1 MKNKIKIGY
10 LGPSGTYTERAA
22 KAYSRNKKSEI
33 SPYSTIE
40 DVFKAIIRKKAEAG
54 IVPLENIVQG
64 IVTETLDYLFDY
76 SGRIF
81 ITDSLIIPISHY
93 LGALKNQGKIE
104 KILSKD
110 HALRQCSR
118 YLSKNYRGAELIE
131 TKSTAAAVEK
141 IAEEKLR
148 DSAAIADKEKILS
161 YGLEIIAEDI
171 GNVQDNKTKFAVL
184 GTRLRKKT
192 GKDTTSLVIYPHKDR
207 VGLLDDML
215 QVISRDYKLNLSSI
229 HSRPDAKGK
238 YRFYMDLEGH
248 VDDEKISSCLRAL
261 KEKIKGDNVEIKIL
275 GSYPKKDL

>member
-10 LGPSGTYTERAA
+10 LGPAGTYTEKAA
-22 KAYSRNKKSEI
+22 KAYSKNKAEI
-33 SPYSTIE
+33 INYNSIE
-40 DVFKAIIRKKAEAG
+40 EVFKSVAEKQANLG
-54 IVPLENIVQG
+54 VVPLENIVQG
-64 IVTETLDYLFDY
+64 IVTETLDSLFEY

-110 HALRQCSR
+110 QALRQCSR
-118 YLSKNYRGAELIE
+118 YLSKNYRDAELIE
-131 TKSTAAAVEK
+131 TKSTAAAVEMITK
-141 IAEEKLR
+141 GNLVN
-148 DSAAIADKEKILS
+148 SAAIADKEKILS

-171 GNVQDNKTKFAVL
+171 GNVQDNKTKFAIL
-184 GTRLRKKT
+184 GTKLRKKT
-192 GKDTTSLVIYPHKDR
+192 EKDTTSLVIYPHKDR

-229 HSRPDAKGK
+229 HSRPDSKGK

-248 VDDEKISSCLRAL
+248 VDDVKISSCLRAL
-261 KEKIKGDNVEIKIL
+261 KEKIKRDNVEIKIL